1 MSEKY
6 IHQNRNSF
14 SVVFKSHNYGTFK
27 NLENAILIDMNIKM
41 GLEIISNVENLLIY
55 IC

>member
-6 IHQNRNSF
+6 IRQNRNSF

-27 NLENAILIDMNIKM
+27 NLEHAILIRDYYMNMNGTLKVLKM
-41 GLEIISNVENLLIY
+41 ISLN
-55 IC
+55 